1 MKAGEVRREADCGV
15 MGSIAI
21 SMLVRCPFS
30 NATFERYSDKFIDYP
45 SVLAISIAPVRSLP
59 TMSLAFGNGQLAE
72 GAFAVHHA
80 LNIHETN
87 HSALVE
93 NGEAVRFPV
102 GPFSL
107 VLTKPTKD
115 IFIGRRERC

>member
-1 MKAGEVRREADCGV
+1 MKAAEVRQEADCGV

-21 SMLVRCPFS
+21 STLVRCPFS
-30 NATFERYSDKFIDYP
+30 NATFERYSDNP

-59 TMSLAFGNGQLAE
+59 TMTLAFGNGQLAE

-115 IFIGRRERC
+115 IFIGRRECC